1 MKKTIHVLAVTSL
14 ALLVSC
20 GSGSDSSSGSGSSAT
35 SNYPYGLAIS
45 SPTATS
51 TAGVYF
57 EVNAGDFDSTKSFQE
72 KKELLDSVAESTSA
86 DSCKVNLPNFAAN
99 PQILTCYGP
108 QLNYRNHL
116 NWTVDLPPSSPPATG
131 TLGAGDLGIWTATE
145 SGGMACSAAK
155 MNAEINNIS
164 SQVDTAMLLAGSMT
178 CLINSDST
186 LDFPAA
192 GSSVNLTSALNTA
205 IATKNTGVTVSA
217 ASLARGTD
225 IGGFPDYVYT
235 IEMAKTDSATVK
247 VSFRHHPTNEGNTS
261 YKGKISALFA
271 GGMNGNDSS
280 RAFSILYEKDSSA
293 LKYKMLAANFPN
305 KSVTESNYF
314 TTTGDLKINPTPS
327 WTGNIS
333 QTIMNLNPEN
343 GIGFASYAWQAGTG
357 DSDARVFNMY
367 TAKSGAN
374 TAGYG
379 FYGYGSKFNNSTGIA
394 SDNTITKFIC
404 NWSGPGGDHT
414 DISGSGKAQK
424 QIMVRNASGQFVP
437 DSSVAN
443 PNLILYA
450 PVNSCNMVADADGSG
465 GKFGYK
471 LLTDSY
477 PSPQPEVTNQLIGLA
492 TDPDYKNFVAPTAP
506 TDF

>member
-72 KKELLDSVAESTSA
+72 KKELLDSVAESTSSE
-86 DSCKVNLPNFAAN
+86 SCKVKLPNFAAN
-99 PQILTCYGP
+99 PQTLTCYGP
-108 QLNYRNHL
+108 ELDYQNHL
-116 NWTVDLPPSSPPATG
+116 NYTSGTPAATG
-131 TLGAGDLGIWTATE
+131 RLPGGDLGIWTATE
-145 SGGMACSAAK
+145 SGGTACSAAK

-192 GSSVNLTSALNTA
+192 GASVDLTSALNTA
-205 IATKNTGVTVSA
+205 ILTNNSGVTVTA
-217 ASLARGTD
+217 ASLARQSD
-225 IGGFPDYVYT
+225 IASFPDFVYT
-235 IEMAKTDSATVK
+235 IVMTKGTTTLK
-247 VSFRHHPTNEGNTS
+247 VSFRHHPTNEGNTT

-271 GGMNGNDSS
+271 GGMNGSNS

-293 LKYKMLAANFPN
+293 LKYKMLAANF
-305 KSVTESNYF
+305 SGSSTTESNYF
-314 TTTGDLKINPTPS
+314 TATGDLKIQSS
-327 WTGNIS
+327 WSGNIS
-333 QTIMNLNPEN
+333 QTLMNLNPEN

-357 DSDARVFNMY
+357 DSEARVFNMY

-374 TAGYG
+374 TSGYG
-379 FYGYGSKFNNSTGIA
+379 FFGYGPKFDNTLEVAPNNS
-394 SDNTITKFIC
+394 ITKFIC
-404 NWSGPGGDHT
+404 NWAGPGSSHT
-414 DISGSGKAQK
+414 GISGKAQK

-437 DSSVAN
+437 DSSVVN

-450 PVNSCNMVADADGSG
+450 PVNSCDMLADADGSG

-477 PSPQPEVTNQLIGLA
+477 PSPQPAVTNQLIVLG
-492 TDPDYKNFVAPTAP
+492 TDSDYSKFVAPTAP
-506 TDF
+506 ADF